1 MCLSTHDVSHRFSQ
15 GQTLMNTV
23 GAPAQPASPARIIL
37 ASRSA
42 RRRSLLDEAGIA
54 HEAHYP
60 GFEDGALA
68 PGAHTSPSQW
78 VCALAYLKAWA
89 KAQETPGATVIGADT
104 VCVLD
109 GQVVGTPTDAWEA
122 EQMLRSFV
130 GREHDVIT
138 GVAIISRGA
147 DRTHRRIFHERAT
160 VRWGMIPDEMIAAY
174 VATGE
179 WQGKAGGYNLRD
191 RTGAGWPITYSGDPH
206 TIMGL
211 PVEALRRHLSTM
223 ARPEQ
228 DAARV

>member
-1 MCLSTHDVSHRFSQ
+1 MSEHPRRLAPVFARPDSHEHRRRTS
-15 GQTLMNTV
+15 
-23 GAPAQPASPARIIL
+23 PASEPREDHPRESLCAGGRCSTKR
-37 ASRSA
+37 ASPTSP
-42 RRRSLLDEAGIA
+42 
-54 HEAHYP
+54 YP

-89 KAQETPGATVIGADT
+89 KAQETPDATVIGADT

-160 VRWGMIPDEMIAAY
+160 VRWGMIPDEVIASY